1 MCGCFGRK
9 KSTIPPYPPQLAAR
23 PIKMSS
29 DDLSTAFQSLSI
41 QSEPVAS
48 FKNTSSIQHVQQ
60 IPTPIPSPI
69 PTPKKSTPIA
79 NPKTTESIGHVQS
92 IPTPILTPGPTPK
105 KSTPIPAL
113 SPGPSPPPWHPPAP
127 KGKIPTFPRLS
138 HPQCRRCGWIP
149 KYRDTV
155 KHDNPNGNV
164 GRPYYRCVRCK
175 TNSTPDVLKTSR
187 DVSGWICWDDYI
199 GIEEGNRACE
209 CGFACRQDKAG
220 VDSYYPGGG
229 FWTCAVGGY
238 GFLSY
243 RLDALTNE
251 EADRKGAPRDDGF
264 EPWLL

>member
-9 KSTIPPYPPQLAAR
+9 KSMIPPSPPQLAAQ
-23 PIKMSS
+23 PIKTSS

-48 FKNTSSIQHVQQ
+48 FKTTHSIQHVQQ

-69 PTPKKSTPIA
+69 PTPKKSTPVA
-79 NPKTTESIGHVQS
+79 SPKTTDSIGHVQS
-92 IPTPILTPGPTPK
+92 IPAPIPSSPTPK
-105 KSTPIPAL
+105 KSTPISTS
-113 SPGPSPPPWHPPAP
+113 SPGPTPPPGPPPAP
-127 KGKIPTFPRLS
+127 TGRIPTFPRPTA
-138 HPQCRRCGWIP
+138 PQCRRCGWIP

-155 KHDNPNGNV
+155 RPNNPNGNA

-209 CGFACRQDKAG
+209 CGLACRQGKGG
-220 VDSYYPGGG
+220 VNSDYPGGG
-229 FWTCAVGGY
+229 FWTCAVGRC

-251 EADRKGAPRDDGF
+251 EAFKRGAPRDEGF
-264 EPWLL
+264 EPWLV

>member
-1 MCGCFGRK
+1 
-9 KSTIPPYPPQLAAR
+9 
-23 PIKMSS
+23 MSS

-48 FKNTSSIQHVQQ
+48 FKNTSSIQHEQQ
-60 IPTPIPSPI
+60 IPAPIPSPI

-92 IPTPILTPGPTPK
+92 IRTPIPTPGPTPK
-105 KSTPIPAL
+105 KSTPIPTL
-113 SPGPSPPPWHPPAP
+113 SPGPSPPPRPPPAP
-127 KGKIPTFPRLS
+127 KGKIPTFPRPS

-155 KHDNPNGNV
+155 KHNNPNGNA

-209 CGFACRQDKAG
+209 CGFACRQGKAG

-229 FWTCAVGGY
+229 FWTCAVGGC